1 MFVSRGVMETI
12 SNITDFKE
20 ELREDV
26 LIIRLKGRLDAISSP
41 AVEKRIFEAIN
52 KGQEKI
58 LVDLTSLTYLSS
70 SGMRMFLSITKML
83 RTLSGKLIVCNTPV
97 NVLDIL
103 KMSGFDHV
111 LELVATE
118 QEALKHF

>member
-1 MFVSRGVMETI
+1 VFVSRGVMETI